1 MFSRKLWIE
10 AKTENISLIVS
21 ILFGV
26 ILGGLIVSQSWLL
39 STIISR
45 VFQYNY
51 SVIDIQ
57 PLLIGL
63 VLVILG
69 RGLAVFGRELSS
81 GVVSIRL
88 RAYLKSKLLSHLQ
101 GISPLI
107 LTSERAGELS
117 TTLIQ
122 GVDRLDLYFRAYL
135 PQLFISTLLPLLI
148 LWVVF
153 PIDWIS
159 GIILLVTAPL
169 IPLFMVLIGKQAEK
183 ETVRQWKLLQILG
196 GHFLEVLQGLNTLK
210 IFGLSKK
217 QSEIIRNVS
226 DRYALVTLKVLR
238 IAFLSALTMEMLAT
252 ISTAIIAVQIGI
264 RLLYGQ
270 ISFFQSLFI
279 LILAPDFYFP
289 LRQLG
294 AAYHSGME
302 GIQAAERIFE
312 ILNIPSMGSTGNVA
326 QTRYNHISRSPD
338 IQFNNVY
345 YSYQNGDRVSL
356 DGIELHISPNR
367 ITTLV
372 GPTGSGKSTILS
384 LLLKFI
390 SPDKGMITV
399 SGTDL
404 QAINSKDWR
413 SQVAWVPQFPYL
425 FNDTVMAN
433 LLIAKPSASTTE
445 IITAAER
452 AHLHSIVSNLP
463 NGYDTYIGEGGSRL
477 SGGQAQRI
485 AIARALLKNS
495 WLLLMDEPTKNL
507 DLETEEII
515 SDALEQ
521 LTSSKTVLIIAHRL
535 STIRKSDQIVVL
547 NKGRVVQVGSPEKLE
562 TVGGLYKDLV
572 YRVNQLP

>member
-26 ILGGLIVSQSWLL
+26 ILGGFIISQAWLL
-39 STIISR
+39 SAIISR

-51 SVIDIQ
+51 SVVDIQ

-63 VLVILG
+63 ILVIFG

-101 GISPLI
+101 EISPVY

-122 GVDRLDLYFRAYL
+122 GVDRLDSYFRDYL

-153 PIDWIS
+153 PKDWIS
-159 GIILLVTAPL
+159 GIVLLVTAPL
-169 IPLFMVLIGKQAEK
+169 IPLFMFLIGKQAEK
-183 ETVRQWKLLQILG
+183 ETIRQWKLLQMLG
-196 GHFLEVLQGLNTLK
+196 GHFFEVLQGLNTLK

-226 DRYALVTLKVLR
+226 DQYALVTLRVLR
-238 IAFLSALTMEMLAT
+238 IAFLSALTLETLAT
-252 ISTAIIAVQIGI
+252 ISTAIIAVQIGL

-270 ISFFQSLFI
+270 ISFFNSMFI

-312 ILNIPSMGSTGNVA
+312 ILNIPSMESTRIVA
-326 QTRYNHISRSPD
+326 RNRNSLISRSSD
-338 IQFNNVY
+338 IQFKNVNY
-345 YSYQNGDRVSL
+345 FYSYGDRVSL
-356 DGIELHISPNR
+356 DGIEIHIPPNS

-372 GPTGSGKSTILS
+372 GPTGSGKSTIFS

-390 SPDKGMITV
+390 SPEKGTITV
-399 SGTDL
+399 SGIDL
-404 QAINSKDWR
+404 QNIDSNHWR
-413 SQVAWVPQFPYL
+413 NQIAWVPQFPYL
-425 FNDTVMAN
+425 FNDTVKAN
-433 LLIAKPSASTTE
+433 LLVANPSANASE
-445 IITAAER
+445 IISAAER
-452 AHLHSIVSNLP
+452 AHLHSFVSGLP
-463 NGYDTYIGEGGSRL
+463 DGYDTFIGEGGSRL

-485 AIARALLKNS
+485 AIARAFLKNA
-495 WLLLMDEPTKNL
+495 WLILMDEPTKNL

-515 SDALEQ
+515 SDTFEQ
-521 LTSSKTVLIIAHRL
+521 LTCNKTVLIIAHRL

-547 NKGRVVQVGSPEKLE
+547 DKGRVVQVGSPEKLA
-562 TVGGLYKDLV
+562 TVGGLYQDLV
-572 YRVNQLP
+572 NKGYKKP

>member
-101 GISPLI
+101 VISPLY

-196 GHFLEVLQGLNTLK
+196 GHFLE
-210 IFGLSKK
+210 
-217 QSEIIRNVS
+217 R
-226 DRYALVTLKVLR
+226 
-238 IAFLSALTMEMLAT
+238 
-252 ISTAIIAVQIGI
+252 
-264 RLLYGQ
+264 
-270 ISFFQSLFI
+270 
-279 LILAPDFYFP
+279 
-289 LRQLG
+289 
-294 AAYHSGME
+294 
-302 GIQAAERIFE
+302 
-312 ILNIPSMGSTGNVA
+312 
-326 QTRYNHISRSPD
+326 
-338 IQFNNVY
+338 
-345 YSYQNGDRVSL
+345 
-356 DGIELHISPNR
+356 
-367 ITTLV
+367 
-372 GPTGSGKSTILS
+372 
-384 LLLKFI
+384 
-390 SPDKGMITV
+390 
-399 SGTDL
+399 
-404 QAINSKDWR
+404 
-413 SQVAWVPQFPYL
+413 
-425 FNDTVMAN
+425 
-433 LLIAKPSASTTE
+433 
-445 IITAAER
+445 
-452 AHLHSIVSNLP
+452 
-463 NGYDTYIGEGGSRL
+463 
-477 SGGQAQRI
+477 
-485 AIARALLKNS
+485 
-495 WLLLMDEPTKNL
+495 
-507 DLETEEII
+507 
-515 SDALEQ
+515 
-521 LTSSKTVLIIAHRL
+521 
-535 STIRKSDQIVVL
+535 
-547 NKGRVVQVGSPEKLE
+547 
-562 TVGGLYKDLV
+562 
-572 YRVNQLP
+572 

>member
-10 AKTENISLIVS
+10 AKKESISLIVS

-26 ILGGLIVSQSWLL
+26 ILGGMIIFQAWLL

-51 SVIDIQ
+51 SVDDTQ

-63 VLVILG
+63 ALVILG
-69 RGLAVFGRELSS
+69 RGLAVFGRDLSS

-88 RAYLKSKLLSHLQ
+88 RAYLKSNLLSHIQ
-101 GISPLI
+101 RISPVY

-122 GVDRLDLYFRAYL
+122 GVDRLDLYFRSYL
-135 PQLFISTLLPLLI
+135 PQLFISTLLPILI

-153 PIDWIS
+153 PKDWIS
-159 GIILLVTAPL
+159 GLILLVTAPL
-169 IPLFMVLIGKQAEK
+169 IPLFMVLIGKQAQK
-183 ETVRQWKLLQILG
+183 ETARQWKLLQLLG

-210 IFGLSKK
+210 IFNLSKK

-226 DRYALVTLKVLR
+226 NQYAMVTLNVLR

-252 ISTAIIAVQIGI
+252 ISTAIIAVQVGL

-270 ISFFQSLFI
+270 ISFLNSLFI

-294 AAYHSGME
+294 AAYHSGMD
-302 GIQAAERIFE
+302 GIQSAERIFE
-312 ILNIPSMGSTGNVA
+312 ILDFPLMDIPKNENQNRICFASA
-326 QTRYNHISRSPD
+326 PPD
-338 IQFNNVY
+338 IQFQNVN
-345 YSYQNGDRVSL
+345 YSYQNRTRASL
-356 DGIELHISPNR
+356 DGIDFQIPSNS

-390 SPDKGMITV
+390 LPEKGMITL

-404 QAINSKDWR
+404 QKINSDDWR
-413 SQVAWVPQFPYL
+413 KQISWVPQFPYL
-425 FNDTVMAN
+425 FNDTVRAN
-433 LLIAKPSASTTE
+433 LLVAKPSADVSE
-445 IITAAER
+445 VISAAER
-452 AHLHSIVSNLP
+452 AHLHSFVSKLP
-463 NGYDTYIGEGGSRL
+463 DGYDTYIGEGGSKL

-485 AIARALLKNS
+485 AIARAFLKNS

-507 DLETEEII
+507 DLETEEMI
-515 SDALEQ
+515 SDSFEQ
-521 LTSSKTVLIIAHRL
+521 LTRNKTVLIIAHRL
-535 STIRKSDQIVVL
+535 STIRKSGQIVVL
-547 NKGRVVQVGSPEKLE
+547 DKGRIVQVGSPENL
-562 TVGGLYKDLV
+562 VSSSGLYKDLMFGDD
-572 YRVNQLP
+572 QIQ